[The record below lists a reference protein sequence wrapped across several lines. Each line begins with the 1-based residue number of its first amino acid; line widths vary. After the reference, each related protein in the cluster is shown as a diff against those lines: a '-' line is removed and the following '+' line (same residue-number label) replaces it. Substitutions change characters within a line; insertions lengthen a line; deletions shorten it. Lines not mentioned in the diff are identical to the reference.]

1 MNASTVNSIFWCA
14 FDSGVQVPHQ
24 YSGFQGP
31 VYLPGCPHYSIY
43 HPWMILGPPKD
54 SQSPSS
60 SAYTKD
66 YPNTSQVFRTP
77 WDIRGQLVAVL
88 DIPQKLKDAGI

>member
-1 MNASTVNSIFWCA
+1 MLHSRAPLPRII
-14 FDSGVQVPHQ
+14 
-24 YSGFQGP
+24 
-31 VYLPGCPHYSIY
+31 PGCPQYSIY

-66 YPNTSQVFRTP
+66 YPKTSQVFRDP
-77 WDIRGQLVAVL
+77 RDILGQLVAVL
-88 DIPQKLKDAGI
+88 DMYIIWNRSF